1 MSESTPMD
9 ILEADIAAYLR
20 RLNDRSDEPVLLE
33 MEAVA
38 EEAGFP
44 IVGRVVGACLELLT
58 RAIGA
63 KRVIELGSGFGFSG
77 YWFARAVGETGE
89 VVLTDGDPDN
99 EAKAKDYLSRA
110 ELWDRCSFMVG
121 DALTS
126 MASLDG
132 EFDIVYCDIDK
143 GDYPEAF
150 AAAAERLRPGGMY
163 ICDNV
168 LWSGR
173 VARDDSDDWTE
184 AIRRH
189 NETITEDRRFLS
201 SIIPI
206 RDGVMVALKL

>member
-1 MSESTPMD
+1 MD
-9 ILEADIAAYLR
+9 MLEADVAAYLR
-20 RLNDRSDEPVLLE
+20 RMNDRFDEPVLLE
-33 MEAVA
+33 MEAEA

-44 IVGRVVGACLELLT
+44 IVGRVVGACLEMLT
-58 RAIGA
+58 RGIGA
-63 KRVIELGSGFGFSG
+63 SRVIELGSGFGFSG
-77 YWFARAVGETGE
+77 YWFARAVGEAGE

-99 EAKAKDYLSRA
+99 EPKAKDYLSRA
-110 ELWDRCSFMVG
+110 GLWDRCRFIVG

-132 EFDIVYCDIDK
+132 QFDVIYCDIDK

-150 AAAAERLRPGGMY
+150 AQASERLRTGGMY

-173 VARDDSDDWTE
+173 VARDDSDDWTI

-189 NETITEDRRFLS
+189 NDMIAQDPRFLS

-206 RDGVMVALKL
+206 RDGVMVALML

>member
-1 MSESTPMD
+1 MD

-33 MEAVA
+33 MEAA
-38 EEAGFP
+38 ADEAGFP

-77 YWFARAVGETGE
+77 YWFARAVGESGE
-89 VVLTDGDPDN
+89 VFLTDGDPDN

-110 ELWDRCSFMVG
+110 QLWDRCRFMVG

-126 MASLDG
+126 MASLEG

-143 GDYPEAF
+143 GDYPAAF
-150 AAAAERLRPGGMY
+150 GAAAERLRPGGMY

-184 AIRRH
+184 AIRQH
-189 NETITEDRRFLS
+189 NEMITEDRRFLS